1 MNKGNKSLRK
11 RKLYTFE
18 FYMNRCYAFNRD
30 KGKCKICGDY
40 LQANKVETHH
50 IDYSLPNEKINKIN
64 NLATLCPICHENI
77 HRKYFEENTSNL
89 KANQLKKLIK
99 YRQIIIDIKER
110 LIN

>member
-1 MNKGNKSLRK
+1 MCIIFFFLNFCSLYSLRIFHT
-11 RKLYTFE
+11 KLH
-18 FYMNRCYAFNRD
+18 
-30 KGKCKICGDY
+30 

-110 LIN
+110 LVN